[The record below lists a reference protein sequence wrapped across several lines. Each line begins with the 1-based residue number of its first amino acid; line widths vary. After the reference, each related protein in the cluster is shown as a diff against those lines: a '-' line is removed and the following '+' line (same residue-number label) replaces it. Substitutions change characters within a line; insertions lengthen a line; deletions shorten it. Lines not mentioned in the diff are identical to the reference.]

1 MTIGTSAGG
10 AGATSVLTRLG
21 EFIAA
26 PSPTPPGDVAQVAQM
41 VADWSAA
48 MGATVTRME
57 VEPGL
62 DNVLALLR
70 FGPGRRLVFNTHMD
84 VTNPDQQAWSTPP
97 YQPVLRDGRL
107 YGRGACDAKGSL
119 VAMLTAMEALARQ
132 PGGLHGEVLLTAVM
146 GEEAGGLGSAYLVR
160 QGISGDGAVVGEPT
174 GLRVARAHKGTY
186 IRQVTFRGVAAH
198 SASPWLGRN
207 AVLPAAAFCLLC
219 EEQNAVLAQS
229 PHSLLGP
236 ATLTVTLISGG
247 TLQNTVPGQ
256 ATVTVDRR
264 LIPGDT
270 QAGCDDE
277 LARVLERLAGSR
289 PDAEVADITVV
300 VATSPSQTPDGAQI
314 VDVALAAAADVG
326 RPQPGTVGFGA
337 GCDMSKL
344 VNIAGIPTVICG
356 PGSLDQAHRP
366 DEFVDAGQLEDAA
379 LLYERIARRFL
390 ASPAP
395 AAGPA
400 PTAPA
405 PAAGPAP
412 AQEVH

>member
-1 MTIGTSAGG
+1 MTGA
-10 AGATSVLTRLG
+10 AGATPILTRLG

-26 PSPTPPGDVAQVAQM
+26 PSPTPPGDVARVAAM
-41 VADWSAA
+41 VADWATA
-48 MGATVTRME
+48 MGATVTRQE

-70 FGPGRRLVFNTHMD
+70 FGPGPRLVFNTHMD
-84 VTNPDQQAWSTPP
+84 VTNPDQQVWTTPP

-119 VAMLTAMEALARQ
+119 VAMLTAMQALASQ
-132 PGGLHGEVLLTAVM
+132 PAGLYGEVLLTAVM
-146 GEEAGGLGSAYLVR
+146 GEEAGGLGSAYLVG
-160 QGISGDGAVVGEPT
+160 QGITGDGAVVGEPT

-219 EEQNAVLAQS
+219 EEQNAILAES
-229 PHSLLGP
+229 PHPLLGP
-236 ATLTVTLISGG
+236 ATLTVTLINGG

-270 QAGCDDE
+270 HAGCDEE
-277 LARVLERLAGSR
+277 LARVLERLSGSR

-300 VATSPSQTPDGAQI
+300 VATSPSQTPDDAPI

-326 RPQPGTVGFGA
+326 RSQAGAVGFGA

-344 VNIAGIPTVICG
+344 VNTAAIPTVICG
-356 PGSLDQAHRP
+356 PGRLDQAHRP
-366 DEFVDAGQLEDAA
+366 DEFVDAGQVEDAA

-390 ASPAP
+390 ASPS
-395 AAGPA
+395 PA
-400 PTAPA
+400 PSEEADR
-405 PAAGPAP
+405 
-412 AQEVH
+412 